1 MANASARVLIVDDER
16 FFREEIRDNLSAR
29 GFRCTTCEDGE
40 AALKLAAAQ
49 SFAVAVVDIQLPGID
64 GVELLQQLRV
74 AQPDIRV
81 IMLAS
86 LSDQELVLE
95 ALRQGA
101 CEYLAKPLHEEE
113 LILSV
118 GRAVEAH
125 RVAIDYRGLRSRLD
139 ELVDRME
146 VYSRDVDRAEAA
158 ERPQV
163 VRDAAVH
170 AAAHVLDAEKTS
182 LLLLN
187 EDRTNLDVVAALGR
201 DLDPEQMDSVR
212 VGQGIA
218 GRALEDSAP
227 LAVADIRAESHFAA
241 DLAPDRYET
250 NSFVVAPVE
259 VPSRQFGVL
268 CATDRRGGL
277 EFGHDDLSL
286 LRAIAV
292 QLAEFLAEEIPAA
305 NATAI
310 PAMNAAKPEIENQ
323 PTIVNDR
330 AAAASDSSTDTSLSD
345 LMPLDLASDAGEG
358 SGLYADA
365 RDGDSEMARAICDV
379 VSNEMDPD
387 ALLREALRPIEASLA
402 ADPVSLY
409 LIEAESGELVKQGA
423 GGRSLRL
430 DHDRLPVGPGL
441 TGSVLGRGQMIA
453 ASDPEQDPRYDIEVD
468 APVDGKPG
476 PLLAV
481 PVKLRGKTVG
491 LCRIHLAA
499 GAIVSARTGELLVA
513 VLSAAVRNLLLYRSL
528 LESIEEVAEA
538 RREARG

>member
-16 FFREEIRDNLSAR
+16 FFREEIRDNLSAH
-29 GFRCTTCEDGE
+29 GFHCTTCEDGE
-40 AALKLAAAQ
+40 GALKLAAGR

-64 GVELLQQLRV
+64 GVELLQQLRI

-86 LSDQELVLE
+86 SSDQERVLE

-101 CEYLAKPLHEEE
+101 SEYLAKPLHEEE

-118 GRAVEAH
+118 GRAVETH
-125 RVAIDYRGLRSRLD
+125 RVAIDYRGLRGRLD
-139 ELVDRME
+139 ELVDCME
-146 VYSRDVDRAEAA
+146 LYSQDVDAA
-158 ERPQV
+158 EPADRPQV
-163 VRDAAVH
+163 VRDTAVR
-170 AAAHVLDAEKTS
+170 AAAHVLEAEKTS

-187 EDRTNLDVVAALGR
+187 DDATTLEVVAALGR
-201 DLDPEQMDSVR
+201 DKGPEQMDSVP

-277 EFGHDDLSL
+277 EFGHEDLSL

-292 QLAEFLAEEIPAA
+292 QLAEFLAQETPG
-305 NATAI
+305 T
-310 PAMNAAKPEIENQ
+310 NAAVTTEVGSVDEDLENQ
-323 PTIVNDR
+323 PAMVVSGDV
-330 AAAASDSSTDTSLSD
+330 AASDSLADPSVND
-345 LMPLDLASDAGEG
+345 LKPLDLAADASDG
-358 SGLYADA
+358 SGLYTDA
-365 RDGDSEMARAICDV
+365 SDGDSEIARAICDV
-379 VSNEMDPD
+379 VSNEMDPA
-387 ALLREALRPIEASLA
+387 ALVREVLRPIEASLA

-409 LIEAESGELVKQGA
+409 LIEAESGELVNQGS

-453 ASDPEQDPRYDIEVD
+453 ASDPERDPRYDVTVD
-468 APVDGKPG
+468 APVDGRPG

-481 PVKLRGKTVG
+481 PLKLRGKTVG
-491 LCRIHLAA
+491 LCRIHLAP
-499 GAIVSARTGELLVA
+499 GAIVSARTGEMLVA

-538 RREARG
+538 RREARS